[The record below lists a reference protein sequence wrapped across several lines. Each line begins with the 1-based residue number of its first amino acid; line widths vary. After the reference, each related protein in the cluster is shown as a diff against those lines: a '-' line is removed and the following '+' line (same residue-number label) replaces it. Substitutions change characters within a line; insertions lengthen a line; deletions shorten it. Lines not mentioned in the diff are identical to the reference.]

1 MPPKKKNQR
10 TDAHQ
15 KGGGESPNDINAYP
29 AQSSVPRT
37 MTRASTSEVTRRAL
51 TLEGW
56 DITQVPDSMR
66 RCRVSTPRFVPSH
79 FAFES
84 SEETMSV
91 ISTLHGGV
99 RLLFEN
105 LQIYWEHP
113 ADDMLSGNPISDNG
127 RNGKFCA
134 FGDTE
139 DEPAV
144 YGWQSPSKVRLRI
157 SMFVAPS

>member
-1 MPPKKKNQR
+1 MPPNKKKQR

-15 KGGGESPNDINAYP
+15 KGGGESPNDMNAYST
-29 AQSSVPRT
+29 QSSISDT
-37 MTRASTSEVTRRAL
+37 MTTASDSEVTRSAL
-51 TLEGW
+51 TVEGW

-66 RCRVSTPRFVPSH
+66 RCSVSAPQFFPSP

-105 LQIYWEHP
+105 LGP
-113 ADDMLSGNPISDNG
+113 NLLGASC
-127 RNGKFCA
+127 R
-134 FGDTE
+134 
-139 DEPAV
+139 
-144 YGWQSPSKVRLRI
+144 
-157 SMFVAPS
+157 